1 MRSAALPVIAGPSGA
16 WQAEGPQSESGA
28 ADFADDDV
36 VEVGESRLDAPPGG
50 LRGQV
55 HGGLQTE
62 YGLEMAKHDRALGA
76 PGLRPRA

>member
-1 MRSAALPVIAGPSGA
+1 MRPAALPVIAGPSGA
-16 WQAEGPQSESGA
+16 WQAAGPQSESGA
-28 ADFADDDV
+28 AGLADDV

-55 HGGLQTE
+55 HGNLQTE
-62 YGLEMAKHDRALGA
+62 PGVEMAKHDRALGA